1 MADFIVIVV
10 LLVVVGAAVMYIR
23 KEKKRGVRC
32 IGCPQAGACAKKQCS
47 GAAEGAGKA
56 GER

>member
-1 MADFIVIVV
+1 MADFIVIVI

-32 IGCPQAGACAKKQCS
+32 IGCPHAGTCAKKQCS
-47 GAAEGAGKA
+47 GAGEGAGKA
-56 GER
+56 ERG